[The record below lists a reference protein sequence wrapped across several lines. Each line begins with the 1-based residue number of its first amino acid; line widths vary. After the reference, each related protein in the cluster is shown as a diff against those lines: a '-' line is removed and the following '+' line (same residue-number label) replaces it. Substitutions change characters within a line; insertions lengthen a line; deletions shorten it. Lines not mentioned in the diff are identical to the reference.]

1 MSACSTRYMSMLR
14 SRIAA
19 LNGLGAKMM
28 ALSIR
33 VAIALAAL
41 FTPRVK
47 CTVLMNYNLV
57 RIDAVTWTTGYT
69 RAQDDRGPV

>member
-1 MSACSTRYMSMLR
+1 
-14 SRIAA
+14 
-19 LNGLGAKMM
+19 MM